1 MNNAYSH
8 LKAFRHP
15 DVLESIITKKP
26 ARLPHVELV
35 LADVCQQHCSFCAYR
50 LKGYA
55 ANQLF
60 DEKRMMRSKKAL
72 EIIQDCAEIGVKA
85 IQFTG
90 GGEPTLHPDFPK
102 LFEKTIEL
110 GMKAALVTN
119 GVRLG
124 TMLTAVVDAEW
135 VRISLD
141 AANTDTYCK
150 IRKVRA
156 DHFAAAKDSI
166 FALRGL
172 RDALESK
179 CQIGVGFVVTPDNW
193 REIFDAAE
201 LAKSLG
207 ADNFRISAQFSNE
220 DEKLFAGFHKEAA
233 GLAAEAEKLSD
244 AGFTVYNRFS
254 DRLDDLRAKAPE
266 DRLCGYQFFTT
277 YIGAD
282 LNIYR
287 CCGYAY
293 NERGLVGSIKDQR
306 FKEFWMSQER
316 FENQINFDGRG
327 CDRCQFRRQNSAIAY
342 AVDPEPQQHEEFV

>member
-15 DVLESIITKKP
+15 DVLHSIQSGVP

-55 ANQLF
+55 PNQLF
-60 DEKRMMRSKKAL
+60 DEKRMMPYGKAL
-72 EIIQDCAEIGVKA
+72 EIIDDCAEIGVQA

-90 GGEPTLHPDFPK
+90 GGEPTLHRDFPK
-102 LFEKTIEL
+102 LLEKVIEL

-124 TMLTAVVDAEW
+124 TMLTAVVEAEW

-141 AANTDTYCK
+141 AATANTYCK
-150 IRKVRA
+150 IRKVHA
-156 DHFAAAKDSI
+156 NHFEAARNSV

-172 RDALESK
+172 RDALEAS
-179 CQIGVGFVVTPDNW
+179 CQIGVGFVVTPENW
-193 REIFDAAE
+193 HEILSAAY
-201 LAKSLG
+201 LAKELG
-207 ADNFRISAQFSNE
+207 ADNFRISAQFSQE

-233 GLAAEAEKLSD
+233 QQAAEAEKLSD
-244 AGFTVYNRFS
+244 EGFTVYNRFS

-266 DRLCGYQFFTT
+266 ESLCGYQFFTT

-282 LNIYR
+282 LGVYR

-293 NERGLVGSIKDQR
+293 NERGLVGSLSQQRLKD
-306 FKEFWMSQER
+306 FWMSQER
-316 FENQINFDGRG
+316 LDNQINFDGRG
-327 CDRCQFRRQNSAIAY
+327 CERCQFRRQNSAIAY
-342 AVDPEPQQHEEFV
+342 AVDPHPQLHEEFV